1 MPETECIRID
11 TSKIN
16 LDTSALVQSYA
27 NAILAFSKFVQLKEN
42 DDIIVLAGPGGDGL
56 AAIEVASRVFKA
68 NVLVVFAS
76 SSVDALVRDENVE
89 KAINSN
95 VGLTKVYNFIKSN
108 EKTFKVVYDAYDS
121 RLLHVAA
128 DL

>member
-16 LDTSALVQSYA
+16 LDTGALVQSYA